1 MKTTEKESGNLRMGM
16 MFLSICYIAIGAILL
31 IFPNIALT
39 DLCYALGILFM
50 ISGVINVAWY
60 LIKKGYLVPGRF
72 GFAFGVTQVMV
83 GLYAVIK
90 TQDFAFAFA
99 QVLAICMMLDSIMK
113 SQFSMDLL
121 RLKAEKW
128 WALLLVS
135 LTMIGLSMLIL
146 VDPFSTEGSRN
157 LYTYIV
163 LILDGAAN
171 IISLLILSV
180 WQKRY
185 LQATHTEKEE

>member
-1 MKTTEKESGNLRMGM
+1 MGM

-185 LQATHTEKEE
+185 LQATHTDKEE

>member
-1 MKTTEKESGNLRMGM
+1 MGM

-185 LQATHTEKEE
+185 LQATYTDKEE